1 VEHWREYESALG
13 EKLLPFLPLEEVL
26 CEWEVLG
33 RSADEVYV
41 WAACMGTVLIGQ
53 MNPGHPHVSIPAVIH
68 LREDGHVQN
77 VETPGAGALYARGI
91 RDMFPMDVQERIF
104 NDTIDYGRLH
114 GHLRWRIDRPD
125 EPPLAVVD
133 ATQMP

>member
-1 VEHWREYESALG
+1 
-13 EKLLPFLPLEEVL
+13 
-26 CEWEVLG
+26 
-33 RSADEVYV
+33 
-41 WAACMGTVLIGQ
+41 MGTVLIGQ

-68 LREDGHVQN
+68 LREDGHVQS

-114 GHLRWRIDRPD
+114 GHLRWRMDRPD